1 LSNGTKP
8 RADIVAVSLEQLTQ
22 VVAPHAPTHHQLY
35 LGGRAPH
42 ILGPW
47 TFRSL
52 PDIELD
58 AVTLTQIV
66 DSLAIHGTLVK
77 EIFLP

>member
-1 LSNGTKP
+1 M
-8 RADIVAVSLEQLTQ
+8 AVSLEQLTQ
-22 VVAPHAPTHHQLY
+22 APY

-52 PDIELD
+52 PDVKLD
-58 AVTLTQIV
+58 AVTLAQIV
-66 DSLAIHGTLVK
+66 ESLAIHRTLVK
-77 EIFLP
+77 EVLLPCIVFDEPKSLINS